1 MNLKSTVNIVQQC
14 MQTCEAHGALFA
26 GIPFK
31 RTWAVTAA
39 QEEAR
44 LANPSVPVF
53 ALTIFSYIS
62 PSAFLFFFRRVASV
76 VTRLVGMESY
86 RWSSVQ
92 WVLIREV
99 GGGLRQRRGATT

>member
-1 MNLKSTVNIVQQC
+1 
-14 MQTCEAHGALFA
+14 
-26 GIPFK
+26 
-31 RTWAVTAA
+31 VTAA

-44 LANPSVPVF
+44 LATPVSPYSHSPF
-53 ALTIFSYIS
+53 FPLSHRVLFS
-62 PSAFLFFFRRVASV
+62 FFFRRVAGV